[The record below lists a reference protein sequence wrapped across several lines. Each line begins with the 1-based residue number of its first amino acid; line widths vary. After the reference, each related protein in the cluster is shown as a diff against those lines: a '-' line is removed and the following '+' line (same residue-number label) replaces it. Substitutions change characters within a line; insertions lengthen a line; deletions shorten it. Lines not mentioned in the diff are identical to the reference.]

1 MGGRGTYGG
10 GIEKNRLPDLEGS
23 VKQIKWAND
32 LREDYLK
39 DIKFAEYM
47 LNWYEKKADK
57 LEEEY
62 AKLKKEY
69 DAGDLESRDRSSDR
83 GRFLDMDL
91 ELRHIE
97 KVTSDVFMA
106 LDKFV
111 RSDKL
116 GKLNEP
122 DFPWNYGL
130 LYSIR
135 MEKNRKEKNKAY
147 TARANAKKILNSA
160 KMYAKEEN
168 SSKKW
173 IEARKYITGYDIKGI
188 NDIKFEYVD

>member
-1 MGGRGTYGG
+1 MGGRGTSGG

-83 GRFLDMDL
+83 GRFLDLDL

-97 KVTSDVFMA
+97 KVTSDVFMD

-116 GKLNEP
+116 GKLHEP

-188 NDIKFEYVD
+188 NDIKFEYDD